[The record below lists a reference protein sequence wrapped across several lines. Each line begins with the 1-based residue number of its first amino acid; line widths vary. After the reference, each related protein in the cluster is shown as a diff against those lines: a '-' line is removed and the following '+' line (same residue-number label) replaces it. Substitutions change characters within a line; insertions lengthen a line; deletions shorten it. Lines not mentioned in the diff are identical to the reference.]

1 MKGKILKMIEIGCI
15 TLCGI
20 FAVLTV
26 MSDPLVLHKT
36 KAEKESLVLKLD
48 GKKATD
54 VLTASEANAGE
65 FTRSSPRGNPIT
77 FKTSGSSTV
86 FDIVENNKWCR
97 VKTGGY
103 IYNETPMSGLSKI
116 SLTGNWDYTVSIH
129 YGETQDYG
137 YTISKFVPDGV
148 TVDFDLTARGVNI
161 RYFKYEIINLTHP
174 DATATRFMEFTYA
187 CDETPAPV
195 RGERFTLGTDKT
207 VSFDKVYTANDSMAI
222 DVKLDD
228 STGKLSVA
236 FYNNAWDHYYGQYDL
251 CSTTNQTGIYVRQL
265 PDGYIRFIIVFGEL
279 NRTDFNW
286 NRDNAPETVTLMSI
300 RSIWC
305 TSSAYVDAEPTI
317 PVTGENGLPYE
328 VSTCDGQAEI
338 LKVNIG
344 RKELSATVSFDVYF
358 NNIGQHQE
366 LGISYCQTSSSS
378 ENRYGIFWFDCDTKH
393 NGAWFEESYSGLSF
407 ELLENGWWRVTA
419 VLAELGSKTGNP
431 TYIEYI
437 SIRQPNTKTNRGS
450 GFIAFDYDSPSSGDA
465 ELPIEGAEP
474 FYAGDNYTVDLPRK
488 LALTESMS
496 FDIKFK
502 SASETSISFCLGEGW
517 GNYYGYYKVY
527 ANGTLGNSYP
537 GVSISSLENGY
548 YRVSLDISLL
558 ATVNCTTGNPN
569 EYVNLFYIRGAWS
582 DADGYIKL
590 NIPEA
595 PEREPVQF
603 EYQMTSNSCK
613 VAVFTDLHL
622 DGNNYNN
629 PNTIAYAT
637 IDYAMNNSNP
647 DLCVFTGDF
656 AWGIS
661 VAEKL
666 CDFMDNYEKPYFFIL
681 GNHDHDANSP
691 YELAEAI
698 NASDYGHFEL
708 GPTSLES
715 YGNYIVKIKNSS
727 GELVHGL
734 IMMDTRN
741 KRTVDPDKVEYITDP
756 VPGVA
761 YGSYGDKKTYCEGNS
776 GYDGVRGPQLEWYED
791 TVDELDVES
800 TLFVH
805 AGFEEYCK
813 AYEAYMRAVN
823 ASDTALI
830 NSFAPIGNCTMGEPV
845 CGSANNFGFFDLI
858 KEHGLTKNVICGH
871 DHANDFSLLYQGV
884 RLTYALKVGDGA
896 YWNESTSGYTEY
908 TIDSTG
914 STTTNH
920 VYYH

>member
-1 MKGKILKMIEIGCI
+1 MKGKILKMIAIGCI

-20 FAVLTV
+20 FAVSTA

-36 KAEKESLVLKLD
+36 KAENESLVLKLD

-65 FTRSSPRGNPIT
+65 FTRLSPRGNPIT

-148 TVDFDLTARGVNI
+148 TVDFDLTARGVNV
-161 RYFKYEIINLTHP
+161 RYFKYEIINLSHP
-174 DATATRFMEFTYA
+174 DVTATRFMEFTYA

-195 RGERFTLGTDKT
+195 RGERFELGTNKT
-207 VSFDKVYTANDSMAI
+207 VAFDKVYTANDSMAI

-228 STGKLSVA
+228 PTGKLSVG
-236 FYNNAWDHYYGQYDL
+236 FYNDAWDHYYGQYDL
-251 CSTTNQTGIYVRQL
+251 CSITDQKGFYVRQL
-265 PDGYIRFIIVFGEL
+265 PDGYIRFTIVFGEL
-279 NRTDFNW
+279 TRTDFNW
-286 NRDNAPETVTLMSI
+286 NRNNAPETVTLMSI
-300 RSIWC
+300 RSSWS
-305 TSSAYVDAEPTI
+305 TSSAYIDAEPTI
-317 PVTGENGLPYE
+317 PVTGENGLPY
-328 VSTCDGQAEI
+328 VASTGSGQAEVI
-338 LKVNIG
+338 NAHIG
-344 RKELSATVSFDVYF
+344 RKELTATVSFDVYF

-366 LGISYCQTSSSS
+366 LGISYCQTTSSGSDA
-378 ENRYGIFWFDCDTKH
+378 YGIFWFDCDTKH
-393 NGAWFEESYSGLSF
+393 NGAWFEGSYNGLSF

-419 VLAELGSKTGNP
+419 VLAELGSKKGSP

-437 SIRQPNTKTNRGS
+437 SIRQPNTTTNRGS

-465 ELPIEGAEP
+465 ELPIEGAEV
-474 FYAGDNYTVDLPRK
+474 FESTKDYSVSLSRNI
-488 LALTESMS
+488 ALTEVFS
-496 FDIKFK
+496 FDIKF
-502 SASETSISFCLGEGW
+502 SSGVATYINFMLGQGW
-517 GNYYGYYKVY
+517 SNFFGYYRVN
-527 ANGTLGNSYP
+527 ANGTFNSSYP
-537 GVSISSLENGY
+537 GLSITLLENGY
-548 YRVSLDISLL
+548 YRVSADL
-558 ATVNCTTGNPN
+558 ANCVTSDTV
-569 EYVNLFYIRGAWS
+569 EYINLFYIRGSWS
-582 DADGYIKL
+582 DAAGYVKV
-590 NIPEA
+590 NIPEP
-595 PEREPVQF
+595 PETEPQQF

-613 VAVFTDLHL
+613 IAVFTDVHL
-622 DGNNYNN
+622 ANAQEIAPG
-629 PNTIAYAT
+629 TIAYRT
-637 IDYAMNNSNP
+637 IDYAMENTNP

-656 AWGIS
+656 AWG
-661 VAEKL
+661 VATTEAL
-666 CDFMDNYEKPYFFIL
+666 CSFMDSYEKPYYFIL
-681 GNHDHDANSP
+681 GNHDHDAASSNNI
-691 YELAEAI
+691 ADAI
-698 NASDYGHFEL
+698 NSSEYGHFEL
-708 GPTSLES
+708 GPRSLES
-715 YGNYIVKIKNSS
+715 DGNYVVKIKNSS

-741 KRTVDPDKVEYITDP
+741 KATVDPNNVEYVTEC
-756 VPGVA
+756 VPGVK
-761 YGSYGDKKTYCEGNS
+761 YGSYGDKTTYCDGNS

-871 DHANDFSLLYQGV
+871 DHANDFSLLYEGV
-884 RLTYALKVGDGA
+884 RLTYALKVGSGS
-896 YWNESTSGYTEY
+896 YWVESTSGYTEY